1 MTVRL
6 HHVMHGSATA
16 PALVLGGSLGTTL
29 EMWSSQLPALTERFR
44 VVTFDHRGHGESDS
58 PETPCS
64 LDDLGA
70 DVVALLDRLSLKRVS
85 YAGLSLGG
93 MIGMWLAANVPDRI
107 DRLALLCT
115 SANLN
120 APQYWH
126 SRAALV
132 RADGMKSI
140 VDPVV
145 ERWFTPTFAKRQ
157 PAVVTGFK
165 DMIGSARPM
174 TYAACC
180 DAIATMDL
188 TPSLPTIAAPTIV
201 VAGGAD
207 LAIPIDHGRAIA
219 EAIPLTRLV
228 VAPDAAHLANVEQ
241 PDLIN
246 ELLIRHLAAE
256 ER

>member
-1 MTVRL
+1 MTARL

-16 PALVLGGSLGTTL
+16 PVLVLGGSLGTTL
-29 EMWSSQLPALTERFR
+29 EMWNSQLPALTERFR
-44 VVTFDHRGHGESDS
+44 IVAFDHRGHGKSDS
-58 PETPCS
+58 PETSCS

-70 DVVALLDRLSLKRVS
+70 DVVALLDRLSLERVS

-93 MIGMWLAANVPDRI
+93 MIGVWLAANVPGRI

-120 APQYWH
+120 APQYWYA
-126 SRAALV
+126 RAAVV
-132 RADGMKSI
+132 RAEGMKSI
-140 VDPVV
+140 VDPVA
-145 ERWFTPTFAKRQ
+145 ERWFTPTFAKRR
-157 PAVVTGFK
+157 PAVVTAFK
-165 DMIGSARPM
+165 AMLGSVRPV

-180 DAIATMDL
+180 DAIAAMDL
-188 TPSLPTIAAPTIV
+188 SPNLPSIAAPTIV
-201 VAGGAD
+201 VAGEED
-207 LAIPIDHGRAIA
+207 LAIPVDHGRAIA
-219 EAIPLTRLV
+219 DAIPLARLV
-228 VAPDAAHLANVEQ
+228 VVPEAAHLANVEQ